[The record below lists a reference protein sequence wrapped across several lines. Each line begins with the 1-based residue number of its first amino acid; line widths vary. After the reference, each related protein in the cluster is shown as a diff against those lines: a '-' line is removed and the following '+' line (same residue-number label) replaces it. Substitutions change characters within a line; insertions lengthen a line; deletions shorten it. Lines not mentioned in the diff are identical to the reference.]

1 MISIKGP
8 WFIDK
13 DGRVVFLRGVN
24 LGGSTK
30 IPTKPDGSTY
40 RTEGFFEHRNVSFVN
55 RPFPLEQADEHY
67 RRLRSWGFNCLRF
80 LITWEAVEHSGP
92 GIYDE
97 EYLDYLY
104 KVVKKAGEHGFY
116 VFIDPHQD
124 VWSRFSGGD
133 GAPGWTLEKVGFEIT
148 KFKETGA
155 ALVHQTHG
163 DPFPRMLWPTNAYKL
178 AAATMFTLFFAGN
191 DFAPKTKIEG
201 IPAQDFLQ
209 QHFLGTIKKVAE
221 KLQDLECVIGFDSL
235 NEPQRGYVE
244 VKDLAKLYGE
254 MDFGY
259 CPTPWQSMTLGSG
272 FSHTITHRERTLLG
286 VRKGKKKI
294 INPNGERAW
303 LPEHQCVWEQNGVW
317 ELDERGIPA
326 LKNPDYFASVN
337 GKEVNFVQD
346 YLTPFL
352 KKMINTVHEVNEKW
366 IVFIESEVQQLPPN
380 WNDIDQG
387 NIAFA
392 PHWYDGVLLFMK
404 RYFSFIGYDILQKR
418 VVLGQQKVIDSF
430 RAQLGQMKS
439 LSRERL
445 GNIPVLIGEIGIP
458 YDMHEKHAF
467 ATGDFSAQIR
477 SMHRCM
483 QALEDNLLSFT
494 LWNYTSD
501 NTNARG
507 DRWNDEDLS
516 LYSEDQR
523 KNHEDINSGGRAL
536 ESVIRPAPIAI
547 TGIPTK
553 WQFNLKNKEFVFE
566 FEGDPQSKNPS
577 TFYLPRYQYPNGADI
592 EVSDGSVEV
601 NEAEQLVS
609 FSTLTTQAHW
619 IRFTAKQD

>member
-1 MISIKGP
+1 MISINGP
-8 WFIDK
+8 WFTDNN
-13 DGRVVFLRGVN
+13 GRVVFLRGVN

-30 IPTKPDGSTY
+30 IPTRPDGSTY
-40 RTEGFFEHRNVSFVN
+40 RSEGFSDHRNVSFVN
-55 RPFPLEQADEHY
+55 RPFPLDRADEHY

-80 LITWEAVEHSGP
+80 LITWEAVEHAGP

-104 KVVKKAGEHGFY
+104 QVVKKAGEHGFY

-133 GAPGWTLEKVGFEIT
+133 GAPGWTLEKVGFDFT
-148 KFKETGA
+148 KFQATAA

-178 AAATMFTLFFAGN
+178 AAGTMFTLFFAGN
-191 DFAPKTKIEG
+191 DFAPRTKIEG

-209 QHFLGTIKKVAE
+209 QHFLGAIRKVAG
-221 KLQDLECVIGFDSL
+221 KLRDLDCVIGFDSL

-244 VKDLAKLYGE
+244 VKDLRTLYGE

-272 FSHTITHRERTLLG
+272 FSHAITHRERTLLG
-286 VRKGKKKI
+286 VRKGKKKVF
-294 INPNGERAW
+294 NPNGVSAW
-303 LPEHQCVWEQNGVW
+303 LPGQQCVWQQNGVW
-317 ELDERGIPA
+317 ELDEHGNPE
-326 LKNPDYFASVN
+326 LKKPDYFSSIN

-352 KKMINTVHEVNEKW
+352 KKMIDTVHTVNDKW
-366 IVFIESEVQQLPPN
+366 IVFIESEVQQLPPD
-380 WNDIDQG
+380 WNDIDPG

-404 RYFSFIGYDILQKR
+404 RFFSFIGYDILQQR
-418 VVLGQQKVIDSF
+418 VILGQQKVIDSF
-430 RAQLGQMKS
+430 RAQLGQMKA

-458 YDMHEKHAF
+458 YDMHEKQAF
-467 ATGDFSAQIR
+467 MTNDFSAQVK
-477 SMHRCM
+477 SMDRCM
-483 QALEDNLLSFT
+483 RALEDNLLSFT
-494 LWNYTSD
+494 LWNYTAD

-516 LYSEDQR
+516 IFSEDQR
-523 KNHEDINSGGRAL
+523 KNSEDINSGGRAL
-536 ESVIRPAPIAI
+536 DAVVRPAPIAVA
-547 TGIPTK
+547 GIPIK
-553 WQFNLKNKEFVFE
+553 CQFNLKTKEFVFE
-566 FEGDPQSKNPS
+566 FEQAPQVITTS
-577 TFYLPRYQYPNGADI
+577 TFYCPKFQYPNGPEI
-592 EVSDGSVEV
+592 EISDGSTAI
-601 NEAEQLVS
+601 NDAEQVVS
-609 FSTLTTQAHW
+609 YTPGTNKEHW
-619 IRFTAKQD
+619 IRFKARKD